1 MRLTFAMCVC
11 VLLPAIATCQTGN
24 DPEHVIRRMIDSG
37 GFEGHDQKVIGP
49 MGEAAAVL
57 VTKILAGRN
66 LSSKDIDMALLVLE
80 GSFAD
85 PSFVK
90 LEADR
95 EPKTA
100 LFVLKCFD
108 SSTNDPALKKR
119 IAEAREYMQQRY
131 AKFIQGNSRNN

>member
-1 MRLTFAMCVC
+1 MRLIFVTCVG
-11 VLLPAIATCQTGN
+11 LLFCNLALGQARNDAEHIVRRIIDTGIS
-24 DPEHVIRRMIDSG
+24 D
-37 GFEGHDQKVIGP
+37 GHDQKVIGP
-49 MGEAAAVL
+49 MGDAAAVL

-85 PSFVK
+85 PSFVRI
-90 LEADR
+90 EADR
-95 EPKTA
+95 QPMTA